1 MPAGVSEVDLLLNEL
16 SFHGQFQDIS
26 AFKAA
31 IDRVMTLRQL
41 AKRFGREIHC
51 HRSLIN
57 AQVTHAQRLPQVVQA
72 LDKNEGRAL
81 MQWFARQGPYW
92 EDVRLHT
99 TDDYLE
105 YGGDPVTDTALG
117 EAAFGAL
124 HGQERRLAS
133 LTPSNFELSPLA
145 VTWTR
150 EDAQASTVEVR
161 NHWSVQ
167 ELEAVLQ
174 AAPAA
179 LDSWEQ
185 LAAICRGQCDAL
197 TFSDDCFAALRGHP
211 FVDGAARHVLVLLN
225 VLHRFSRC
233 FDATGQRTPEG
244 QRLYQ
249 DHFTGGKAW
258 FSDSSD
264 SEKEEFKSD
273 MTFKHPTSP
282 GENLFCTWH
291 GKVKTPQIRVH
302 FSWPVRANEP
312 VYVMYVGPK
321 ITKR

>member
-1 MPAGVSEVDLLLNEL
+1 MDLLLNEL
-16 SFHGQFQDIS
+16 SFHGQFQDIP

-31 IDRVMTLRQL
+31 IDRVMLLRQL
-41 AKRFGREIHC
+41 ARRFGREIHC
-51 HRSLIN
+51 HRSLAN
-57 AQVTHAQRLPQVVQA
+57 AQVTHAQTLQQVVQA
-72 LDKNEGRAL
+72 FEMDERRAL

-92 EDVRLHT
+92 EDVRLHS

-105 YGGDPVTDTALG
+105 YKGEPVTDTALG
-117 EAAFGAL
+117 EAAFGVV
-124 HGQERRLAS
+124 HGQERRLTS
-133 LTPSNFELSPLA
+133 LTPSAFELSPLP
-145 VTWTR
+145 VTWTT
-150 EDAQASTVEVR
+150 DDGLASTVDVH
-161 NHWSVQ
+161 NHWTVQ

-174 AAPAA
+174 AAPPAI
-179 LDSWEQ
+179 DSWDQ

-197 TFSDDCFAALRGHP
+197 TFSEDCFAALRGHP
-211 FVDGAARHVLVLLN
+211 FVDGAARHVLVLLD

-233 FDATGQRTPEG
+233 FDGAGQRTPEG

-264 SEKEEFKSD
+264 AEKEDFRSD
-273 MTFKHPTSP
+273 LTFKHPTAQ
-282 GENLFCTWH
+282 GETLFCTWH
-291 GKVKTPQIRVH
+291 GKVKTPQIRIH

-312 VYVMYVGPK
+312 LYVVYVGPK

>member
-1 MPAGVSEVDLLLNEL
+1 VDLLLNEL
-16 SFHGQFQDIS
+16 SFHGQFQDIP

-31 IDRVMTLRQL
+31 IGRVMLLRQM
-41 AKRFGREIHC
+41 ARRFGREIHC
-51 HRSLIN
+51 HRSLAH
-57 AQVTHAQRLPQVVQA
+57 AQVTHAQTLPQVVQA
-72 LDKNEGRAL
+72 FEKDEGRAL

-105 YGGDPVTDTALG
+105 YNGVPVTDTALG
-117 EAAFGAL
+117 EAAFGVM

-133 LTPSNFELSPLA
+133 LTPSNFELSPLP
-145 VTWTR
+145 VTWTA
-150 EDAQASTVEVR
+150 DDGQANNVDVN
-161 NHWSVQ
+161 NHWDVQ
-167 ELEAVLQ
+167 ELESVLQ
-174 AAPAA
+174 AAPPAI
-179 LDSWEQ
+179 DSWEQ
-185 LAAICRGQCDAL
+185 LADVCRGQCNAL
-197 TFSDDCFAALRGHP
+197 TFSEDCFDALRGHP
-211 FVDGAARHVLVLLN
+211 FVEGAARHVLVLLD
-225 VLHRFSRC
+225 VLHRFSGC
-233 FDATGQRTPEG
+233 FDQAGQRTPEG

-264 SEKEEFKSD
+264 AEKEEFKSD
-273 MTFKHPTSP
+273 LTFKHPTAL
-282 GENLFCTWH
+282 GATLFCTWH